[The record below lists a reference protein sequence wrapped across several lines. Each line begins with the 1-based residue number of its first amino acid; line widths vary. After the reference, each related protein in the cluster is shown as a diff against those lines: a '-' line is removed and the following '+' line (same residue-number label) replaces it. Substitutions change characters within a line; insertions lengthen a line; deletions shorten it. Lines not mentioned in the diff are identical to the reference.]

1 MDREELLKREDEAW
15 HEFVDAFAAVP
26 LDRRAVEGV
35 VPGWSIHDLVWHC
48 AYWAGYASDVL
59 ERIQRGE
66 PEGDDREDDDAWVAE
81 ILTAGRGMRWE
92 AVILQAE
99 QNRERARAALSAFGE
114 LPDKAMEWFT
124 DDTFDHYHEHAAE
137 IRAFTDQPIE
147 VDGP

>member
-81 ILTAGRGMRWE
+81 ILTAGRGMSWE

-99 QNRERARAALSAFGE
+99 QNRERARAAFSAFGD
-114 LPDKAMEWFT
+114 LPDKAVEWFT

-137 IRAFTDQPIE
+137 IRAFST
-147 VDGP
+147 